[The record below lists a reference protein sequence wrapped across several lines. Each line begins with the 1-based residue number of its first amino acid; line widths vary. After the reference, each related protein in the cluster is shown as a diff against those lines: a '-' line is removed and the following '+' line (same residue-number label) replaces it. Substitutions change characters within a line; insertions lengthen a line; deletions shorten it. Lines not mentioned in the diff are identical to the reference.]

1 MDEPTRCQFGN
12 YEPTREPGMKT
23 RLLAIGSIAFL
34 QLTLGAQEHRIGAG
48 VMLGE
53 PTGPSVKYFLNQYN
67 AIDAGLG
74 WSFAG
79 NNNVHIHSD
88 YLWHNYE
95 LLRDLGEDRVPIY
108 YGIGGRVKFGGDTR
122 VGVRGPVGIS
132 YMLEQIPVDVFAEA
146 GPVLDFTP
154 SLRLGFTAAIGARFW
169 F

>member
-1 MDEPTRCQFGN
+1 MNLKLF
-12 YEPTREPGMKT
+12 
-23 RLLAIGSIAFL
+23 A
-34 QLTLGAQEHRIGAG
+34 LGIVAAAHFTSAAQEHRIGAG

-53 PTGPSVKYFLNQYN
+53 PTGPSIKYFLNEHH
-67 AIDAGLG
+67 AIGGGIG

-79 NNNVHIHSD
+79 NNNIHIHSD

-95 LLRDLGEDRVPIY
+95 LLRDLGEDRVAVY

-122 VGVRGPVGIS
+122 VGLRGPLGIS
-132 YMLEQIPVDVFAEA
+132 YMLENIPIDVFAEV

-154 SLRLGFTAAIGARFW
+154 GLRLGLTAAVGARFW